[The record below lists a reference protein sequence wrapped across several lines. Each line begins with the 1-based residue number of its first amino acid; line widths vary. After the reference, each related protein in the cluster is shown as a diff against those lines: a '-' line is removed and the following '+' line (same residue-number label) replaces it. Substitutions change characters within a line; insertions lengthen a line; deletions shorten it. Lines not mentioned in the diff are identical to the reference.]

1 VQIEKVSA
9 LEEVMRKLCFLFVA
23 ASVLFVG
30 CVSTN
35 VQVDPSVEMNRGDLF
50 YIARYGDDIGVYES
64 IEEVFLD
71 HGLNVESVYNAMSI
85 PPAETSEVSGSGFY
99 VAPDIIITNNHVL
112 NGENEITYYQKGIK
126 NNAVPIFTSEQNDIA
141 ILRGDPIDGPYF
153 NLLSSSDYSVATPIF
168 VLGYP
173 LTDILGN
180 EIRVTNGIIN
190 SMTGLGG
197 DTNSV
202 QISAP
207 IQPGNSGGP
216 VLNEDYEVV
225 GVASSKLSDAYAIA
239 TTDSIA
245 QNVNFAIKS
254 DLVSFL
260 ASQYLSSDD
269 VDYVDSL
276 DEAIN
281 ATVKIEAGGTELIP
295 VKQYYIDFSYN
306 ATWDVFHWTL
316 SRMNM
321 TCVDVETGAVVADA
335 KFSGSS
341 FYSAATIAK
350 NLTHELIGKLYGS
363 QEEPEIE

>member
-1 VQIEKVSA
+1 
-9 LEEVMRKLCFLFVA
+9 MRKLCFLFVA

>member
-1 VQIEKVSA
+1 
-9 LEEVMRKLCFLFVA
+9 MRKLCSLLIA
-23 ASVLFVG
+23 TSVLLVG

-35 VQVDPSVEMNRGDLF
+35 VQVNPSVEMNRGDLF

-64 IEEVFLD
+64 VEEGFRD
-71 HGLNVESVYNAMSI
+71 YGLNAESVYNAMSI
-85 PPAETSEVSGSGFY
+85 PPAETPEVSGSGFY

-112 NGENEITYYQKGIK
+112 NGENEITYYQKGVRH
-126 NNAVPIFTSEQNDIA
+126 NAIPVFTSEQNDIA
-141 ILRGDPIDGPYF
+141 ILKGDSIDGPYF
-153 NLLSSSDYSVATPIF
+153 NLLSSSEYSVATPIF

-197 DTNSV
+197 DTNTV

-216 VLNEDYEVV
+216 VVNEDYEVV

-239 TTDSIA
+239 ATDSIA

-260 ASQYLSSDD
+260 ASQYLPSND
-269 VDYVDSL
+269 VNYVDSL

-281 ATVKIEAGGTELIP
+281 ATVKVEAGGTELIP

-321 TCVDVETGAVVADA
+321 TCVDVETGAVVAEA

-341 FYSAATIAK
+341 FNSAATIAK
-350 NLTHELIGKLYGS
+350 NLTHELIGKLYGL
-363 QEEPEIE
+363 QEESEIE

>member
-1 VQIEKVSA
+1 
-9 LEEVMRKLCFLFVA
+9 MRKICSLLIGVA
-23 ASVLFVG
+23 VLLVG

-35 VQVDPSVEMNRGDLF
+35 VQVDPSVEMNHGDLF
-50 YIARYGDDIGVYES
+50 YIARYDDDIGVYES
-64 IEEVFLD
+64 IEEGFLEY
-71 HGLNVESVYNAMSI
+71 GLNAESVYNAMSI
-85 PPAETSEVSGSGFY
+85 PPAETPEVSGSGFY
-99 VAPDIIITNNHVL
+99 VAQDIIITNDHVL
-112 NGENEITYYQKGIK
+112 NNESEITYYKNGIK
-126 NNAVPIFTSEQNDIA
+126 HSAIPVFTSEQNDIA
-141 ILRGDPIDGPYF
+141 ILRGDPIDEPYF
-153 NLLSSSDYSVATPIF
+153 KLLSSTEYSVAAPIF

-173 LTDILGN
+173 LADILGN

-197 DTNSV
+197 DTNMI

-216 VLNEDYEVV
+216 VVNGNYEVV

-239 TTDSIA
+239 ATDSIA

-260 ASQYLSSDD
+260 ASQYLPLVNEAS
-269 VDYVDSL
+269 YVNSL

-281 ATVKIEAGGTELIP
+281 ATVKVEAGGTELIP

-321 TCVDVETGAVVADA
+321 TCIDVETGIVVAEA
-335 KFSGSS
+335 HFSGSS
-341 FYSAATIAK
+341 FNSAATIAK
-350 NLTHELIGKLYGS
+350 NLTYELIGKLYGMP
-363 QEEPEIE
+363 EEQVIE

>member
-1 VQIEKVSA
+1 
-9 LEEVMRKLCFLFVA
+9 MRKLCFLFVA

-306 ATWDVFHWTL
+306 ATWDVLHWTL